1 MRARAPGALVAYV
14 VLGAALL
21 ASRLLALG
29 HSFWTDEIVM
39 VAGYVRKGP
48 RHILTGPDLS
58 HELLG
63 ILNWATSEVVGES
76 EIAFRLWSAIP
87 FVAGVVFMTAW
98 LHKRVDPLSGVLFL
112 FLATV
117 SPLLLDIT
125 RQARGYGIAFLAMTV
140 LIAAALDATRTGHIR
155 FVVALCLAGVVGAW
169 TLPQFGFAFV
179 ATGIAVAVKREI
191 RYPVLI
197 GMGVSVAAIY
207 AWYAPHSSEVQ
218 SASQIQDGVQIGFP
232 WVLTAPIDQ
241 VLIPALIW
249 IDGTALVA
257 GVIWLPLVLLAAVVM
272 GSSQLL
278 RTPTSALVLCSG
290 PVATILALWI
300 VQAYVIPRYLSYLLV
315 PLFVLLATGS
325 SSILGRI
332 RTRRTAF
339 RTIACLVVL
348 GTLAV
353 RFATTAPD
361 VVRFPREAH
370 RDAAE
375 VILRAGTA
383 ASPVLA
389 YMRRPANLEF
399 YLGRP
404 VVDLEPDEVADSVCG
419 SERDVFYVMQPFA
432 LDNVAVPCLDR
443 IGVRHYRFRQYARG
457 GEMNVWFVP
466 RRAES

>member
-1 MRARAPGALVAYV
+1 MSARAPATLVAYV
-14 VLGAALL
+14 VLGTALL
-21 ASRLLALG
+21 VSRLLALG

-39 VAGYVRKGP
+39 VASYVREGP
-48 RHILTGPDLS
+48 REILTGSSLN
-58 HELLG
+58 HELLA
-63 ILNWATSEVVGES
+63 LLAWATGEVVGES
-76 EIAFRLWSAIP
+76 EIAYRLWSAVP
-87 FVAGVVFMTAW
+87 FVAGVAFMTAW
-98 LHKRVDPLSGVLFL
+98 LHRRVDPLSGVLFL

-140 LIAAALDATRTGHIR
+140 VIAAALDAVRTGKTWA
-155 FVVALCLAGVVGAW
+155 VVAMCAAGVVGAW
-169 TLPQFGFAFV
+169 TLPQFAFAF
-179 ATGIAVAVKREI
+179 GAVALVVAFHRGV
-191 RYPVLI
+191 RLAAVI
-197 GMGVSVAAIY
+197 GLVVSIAAIY

-218 SASQIQDGVQIGFP
+218 SASQIPDGVQIGFP
-232 WVLTAPIDQ
+232 WILTAPIDQ

-257 GVIWLPLVLLAAVVM
+257 GVIWLPFVILAAVVM
-272 GSSQLL
+272 GSSQLV
-278 RTPTSALVLCSG
+278 RTRTSALVLCAG

-315 PLFVLLATGS
+315 PLFVLLATGA

-332 RTRRTAF
+332 RTRRTAL

-348 GTLAV
+348 GVLAV
-353 RFATTAPD
+353 RFAATAPD

-375 VILRAGTA
+375 VIARTGTPT
-383 ASPVLA
+383 SLVLA

-404 VVDLEPDEVADSVCG
+404 VLDLEPEDVAERVCG
-419 SERDVFYVMQPFA
+419 SDRDVFYVMQPFA
-432 LDNVAVPCLDR
+432 LDDVTVPCLDR
-443 IGVRHYRFRQYARG
+443 DGVRHYRFRQYARG
-457 GEMNVWFVP
+457 DEMNVWLVP
-466 RRAES
+466 AA

>member
-1 MRARAPGALVAYV
+1 MTARPAGTLVAYG
-14 VLGAALL
+14 VLGTALL

-39 VAGYVRKGP
+39 VAEYVRRGP
-48 RHILTGPDLS
+48 RHILTGSDLS
-58 HELLG
+58 HELLA

-76 EIAFRLWSAIP
+76 EFAFRLWSAIP

-98 LHKRVDPLSGVLFL
+98 LHRRVDPLSGVLFL

-140 LIAAALDATRTGHIR
+140 LIATALDAARTGRMR
-155 FVVALCLAGVVGAW
+155 FVGLMCLAGVVGTW

-179 ATGIAVAVKREI
+179 ATGIVVAAKREI
-191 RYPVLI
+191 RYRVLI
-197 GMGVSVAAIY
+197 CVGVAVGAIY
-207 AWYAPHSSEVQ
+207 AWYAPHASEVQ
-218 SASQIQDGVQIGFP
+218 SASQIEDGIQIGFP

-241 VLIPALIW
+241 ILLPALIW

-257 GVIWLPLVLLAAVVM
+257 GAIWLPFVVLAVVVM
-272 GSSQLL
+272 GSSPLA
-278 RTPTSALVLCSG
+278 RTPTSALILCSG

-300 VQAYVIPRYLSYLLV
+300 VEAFVIPRYLSYLLV
-315 PLFVLLATGS
+315 PLFVLLATGG

-332 RTRRTAF
+332 RMRRAAPLTVS
-339 RTIACLVVL
+339 CLVAL
-348 GTLAV
+348 GILTV
-353 RFATTAPD
+353 RFAATAPD

-375 VILRAGTA
+375 VVVQTGTP

-389 YMRRPANLEF
+389 YMRRTANLEF

-404 VVDLEPDEVADSVCG
+404 VVDLEPDEVAERVCNAD
-419 SERDVFYVMQPFA
+419 RDVFYVMQPFA
-432 LDNVAVPCLDR
+432 LADVTVPCLERD
-443 IGVRHYRFRQYARG
+443 GAQHYRFRQYARG
-457 GEMNVWFVP
+457 NEMNVWLIP
-466 RRAES
+466 AASG